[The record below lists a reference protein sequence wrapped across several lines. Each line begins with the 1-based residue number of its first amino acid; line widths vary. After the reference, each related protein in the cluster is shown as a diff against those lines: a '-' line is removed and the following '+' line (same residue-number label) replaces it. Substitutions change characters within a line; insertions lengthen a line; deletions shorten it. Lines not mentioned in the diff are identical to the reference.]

1 MNPQTEPDANGS
13 PMLDSFE
20 GLLAMIRT
28 ESSPCRLLTVLVKAE
43 TLYRRQ
49 ADGAEEAMTNEGLLE
64 PLMSRD
70 WAVTTDL
77 KVADIVDGANEATD
91 DWQFLM
97 TAVLP
102 GRNGVAPT
110 SADCEPH
117 LDHMA
122 RAIMLGAGLDG
133 FAFFDRQGQSVN
145 ISGAVEAH

>member
-1 MNPQTEPDANGS
+1 MNPQTEPDAEDS

-28 ESSPCRLLTVLVKAE
+28 EPSPCRLLTVLVRAE
-43 TLYRRQ
+43 TLYRRRS
-49 ADGAEEAMTNEGLLE
+49 DGVEEAMTNEGLLE

-70 WAVTTDL
+70 WAVTADL
-77 KVADIVDGANEATD
+77 KVADILDGANEAAD
-91 DWQFLM
+91 NWQFLM

-110 SADCEPH
+110 SEDCEPH

-122 RAIMLGAGLDG
+122 QAIMLGAGLDG
-133 FAFFDRQGQSVN
+133 FAFFDRQGRPVN
-145 ISGAVEAH
+145 ITGTAQAN